1 MKIFNSLLLMH
12 NDKFDPHHYSH
23 GTIIE
28 LHQVFVRYSCAN
40 QHSSIV
46 VVIIPC
52 LCTYLQGW
60 LQFQFTNYSH
70 DFLCI
75 ENDLHL
81 ELQKWEIK
89 SIKDL
94 EMYVVM
100 LVHFSFY
107 FLYLSFLHKC
117 LCTHNLLVFLTSSRK
132 ELTCNDNKCN
142 NFDLD
147 FVSL

>member
-52 LCTYLQGW
+52 LCIYLQGW

-81 ELQKWEIK
+81 ELQKWESNLSKILK
-89 SIKDL
+89 CMLSCLSI
-94 EMYVVM
+94 
-100 LVHFSFY
+100 LVSIFSI
-107 FLYLSFLHKC
+107 YLSF
-117 LCTHNLLVFLTSSRK
+117 TSVCAPITYWFFSQAK
-132 ELTCNDNKCN
+132 GKN
-142 NFDLD
+142 
-147 FVSL
+147 